1 MYRIPIRLDT
11 MHQIQDFV
19 NIASTLNSSVYLVDD
34 TGLKVS
40 AKSIIGAMYT
50 VEWSKIYV
58 ESDVDLGATFSE
70 FRI

>member
-1 MYRIPIRLDT
+1 MCRIPIRLDT

-19 NIASTLNSSVYLVDD
+19 NIASTLNSPVYLVDD